1 MTIKSVAT
9 RVWVAVAVSG
19 ALAATPVAAGGNHGG
34 YYGGYYGGRHGCY
47 NCGYTNN
54 NGNVFGAV
62 VGTAVALG
70 FIAAIA
76 SASKPRTVVAAQ
88 PAYAP
93 VYPQQPYQQP
103 LPSYPQQSVVQNPAV
118 QQQATDPMQTA
129 AQAQV
134 EMCARAAERTAQNYG
149 GFARTMSIESI
160 SGEQANAVVR
170 GTLEINPNNGQPVNR
185 AAFTCT
191 ATYGQ
196 VTGVRL
202 G

>member
-1 MTIKSVAT
+1 MSFKSAAARIVLGL
-9 RVWVAVAVSG
+9 AVSG
-19 ALAATPVAAGGNHGG
+19 APAATPVAAGGYRGGYGGYHGG
-34 YYGGYYGGRHGCY
+34 YYNNGYY
-47 NCGYTNN
+47 N

-76 SASKPRTVVAAQ
+76 SASKPKTTTVVAPQ

-103 LPSYPQQSVVQNPAV
+103 APLQAPAV
-118 QQQATDPMQTA
+118 QQQVDPSQTA
-129 AQAQV
+129 AGAQA

-149 GFARTMSIESI
+149 GFARTVSIDSI
-160 SGEQANAVVR
+160 SGEQANAVIR

-185 AAFTCT
+185 AAFTC
-191 ATYGQ
+191 AASYGQ
-196 VTGVRL
+196 VTGVQL

>member
-1 MTIKSVAT
+1 LAGEFVVMSIKTVAA
-9 RVWVAVAVSG
+9 RIALGLAVSG
-19 ALAATPVAAGGNHGG
+19 ALAAAPVAAGGRYGGYHGG
-34 YYGGYYGGRHGCY
+34 YYGGGGYY
-47 NCGYTNN
+47 N

-76 SASKPRTVVAAQ
+76 SASQPKTTTVVAPQ

-93 VYPQQPYQQP
+93 VYPQQSYQQQAP
-103 LPSYPQQSVVQNPAV
+103 VV
-118 QQQATDPMQTA
+118 QQQAVDPSLSA
-129 AQAQV
+129 AGAQA

-149 GFARTMSIESI
+149 GFARTVSIDSI
-160 SGEQANAVVR
+160 SGEQANAVIR

-196 VTGVRL
+196 VTGVQL

>member
-1 MTIKSVAT
+1 MSFKSVAA
-9 RVWVAVAVSG
+9 RVSLALAVSG
-19 ALAATPVAAGGNHGG
+19 ALAAAPVAAGGSYRGYNGG
-34 YYGGYYGGRHGCY
+34 YYGGPRGCY
-47 NCGYTNN
+47 NCGYNN

-76 SASKPRTVVAAQ
+76 SASKPKTVVAPQ
-88 PAYAP
+88 PAYTP
-93 VYPQQPYQQP
+93 VYPAQPVAQTYPVQP
-103 LPSYPQQSVVQNPAV
+103 VQPE
-118 QQQATDPMQTA
+118 QTA
-129 AQAQV
+129 AGAQA

-149 GFARTMSIESI
+149 GFARTVSIDSI
-160 SGEQANAVVR
+160 TGEQANAVIR

-191 ATYGQ
+191 ASYGQ
-196 VTGVRL
+196 VIGVQL